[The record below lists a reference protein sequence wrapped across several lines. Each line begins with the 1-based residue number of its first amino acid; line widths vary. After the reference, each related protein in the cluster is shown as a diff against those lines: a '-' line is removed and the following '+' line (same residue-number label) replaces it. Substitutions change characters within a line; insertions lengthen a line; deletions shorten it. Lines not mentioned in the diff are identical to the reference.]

1 MISKR
6 RKHSDWPHLIGPRPI
21 VLCVVDD
28 IFVNWANGD
37 RAHLSEP
44 IGIVEWMAR

>member
-6 RKHSDWPHLIGPRPI
+6 RKHSDWPHLIA
-21 VLCVVDD
+21 LCVVDD
-28 IFVNWANGD
+28 IFANWANGD

>member
-28 IFVNWANGD
+28 IFVN
-37 RAHLSEP
+37 LSEP
-44 IGIVEWMAR
+44 IGIVEWVAR